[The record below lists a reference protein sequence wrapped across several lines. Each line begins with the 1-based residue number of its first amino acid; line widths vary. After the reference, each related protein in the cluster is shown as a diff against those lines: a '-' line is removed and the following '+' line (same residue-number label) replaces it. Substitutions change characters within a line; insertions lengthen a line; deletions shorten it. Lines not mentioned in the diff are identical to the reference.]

1 MASVEKGPKR
11 VTWPTLKVLAALLSE
26 PGRRDWYGLE
36 VCRQTGLGSSTVT
49 QVMFRL
55 EQWGWVDSEWED
67 GDVALRGGRPRRRF
81 YWLTGLGER
90 EAAAFV
96 DTSFH
101 GLMRLTPSHG

>member
-1 MASVEKGPKR
+1 MASAEMGPRR
-11 VTWPTLKVLAALLSE
+11 VTLPTLKVLAALLSE

-55 EQWGWVDSEWED
+55 EECGWVESEWED
-67 GDVALRGGRPRRRF
+67 GDVALREGRPRRRF
-81 YWLTGLGER
+81 YWLTSLGQR
-90 EAAAFV
+90 EAVAFV
-96 DTSFH
+96 NRSLH